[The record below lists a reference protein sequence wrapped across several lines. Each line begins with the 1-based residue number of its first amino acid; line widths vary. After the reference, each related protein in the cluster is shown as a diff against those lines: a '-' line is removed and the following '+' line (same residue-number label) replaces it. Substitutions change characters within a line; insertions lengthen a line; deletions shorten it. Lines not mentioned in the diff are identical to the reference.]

1 MFDGEKATRLGKA
14 NKHPFDGETVYLG
27 TKHEKAQALAPHFRK
42 IGMRCE
48 TVAVDTDEFGTFT
61 GEVERKGSVKET
73 LRKKVGAVLKLK
85 SEARFVL
92 ASEGSFG
99 PHPFIGFV
107 QSDYEVLLFFDKLT
121 GIEVFAEELSTQTNH
136 DEIDFGPSD
145 DLQSFLERVKFP
157 SHAVIARPKGNTSNV
172 FKGLTDPAKLG
183 QAIID
188 CFLIS
193 TEPKIILSTDMRASY
208 NPTRMSVI
216 GQAGAKLLD
225 RLTSFCPSC
234 SAIGYSPLKRLQGLP
249 CSDCGLPTQVTK
261 KIVFGCES
269 CKFEETK
276 DRSDGLL
283 FANPGE
289 CDFCNP

>member
-1 MFDGEKATRLGKA
+1 MKKAIRLGKA
-14 NKHPFDGETVYLG
+14 NKHPFNGETVYLG
-27 TKHEKAQALAPHFRK
+27 TKHEKELALAPHFQK

-48 TVAVDTDEFGTFT
+48 TVAIDTDEFGTFS
-61 GEVERKGSVKET
+61 GEVERKGSVRET
-73 LRKKVGAVLKLK
+73 LRKKVEGVFKLK
-85 SEARFVL
+85 PEARFVL

-136 DEIDFGPSD
+136 DEIEFGPSD
-145 DLQSFLERVKFP
+145 DLQSFLDRARFP
-157 SHAVIARPKGNTSNV
+157 SHAIIARPKGISSTV
-172 FKGLTDPAKLG
+172 FKGLTDSEKLG
-183 QAIID
+183 QAIRD

-193 TEPKIILSTDMRASY
+193 TEPRIILSTDMRACF

-225 RLTSFCPSC
+225 RLTAFCPSC
-234 SAIGYSPLKRLQGLP
+234 SAIGYGPVKRLSGLL

-261 KIVFGCES
+261 EIVFGCES
-269 CKFEETK
+269 CKFEQTK
-276 DRSDGLL
+276 ARTDGLKY
-283 FANPGE
+283 ADPGE